1 MSFDSTSSKKLNF
14 DRANNFMR
22 QFRDPDSRELKKLS
36 ANQFMEV
43 WSHYDRD
50 VSKMTIYL
58 SDVMAVE
65 TRSALVY
72 VIKYCKNGIIKKKTH
87 VDKRYEVKIVRQ
99 KCEIFFVKMK
109 LVFLLTLLTVI
120 ASGFTTSA
128 SLDYNSSRANLYLG
142 YIGAGDRLLARST
155 VQKRAVTNTIQSQDV
170 AYYGNT
176 TTRITAIQAVEIG
189 VSQRARPRLI
199 SGGIGRRN
207 ATVRLETIRG
217 GGFNYRV
224 EFWGR

>member
-1 MSFDSTSSKKLNF
+1 MSFDSTSSKKVNF

-50 VSKMTIYL
+50 GNGYIEGTELDGFLKEFVSSANFI
-58 SDVMAVE
+58 DV
-65 TRSALVY
+65 SP
-72 VIKYCKNGIIKKKTH
+72 
-87 VDKRYEVKIVRQ
+87 D
-99 KCEIFFVKMK
+99 MK
-109 LVFLLTLLTVI
+109 LVLLLTVLAVV
-120 ASGFTTSA
+120 ASGFTNSA
-128 SLDYNSSRANLYLG
+128 SLDYSSSRANLYLG
-142 YIGAGDRLLARST
+142 YIGAGDRLLASST
-155 VQKRAVTNTIQSQDV
+155 VQKRAIANTIQSQDV
-170 AYYGNT
+170 AYYGNV
-176 TTRITAIQAVEIG
+176 TTRISAIRAVEIG
-189 VSQRARPRLI
+189 MSQRARPRLI
-199 SGGIGRRN
+199 SGGIGWRN